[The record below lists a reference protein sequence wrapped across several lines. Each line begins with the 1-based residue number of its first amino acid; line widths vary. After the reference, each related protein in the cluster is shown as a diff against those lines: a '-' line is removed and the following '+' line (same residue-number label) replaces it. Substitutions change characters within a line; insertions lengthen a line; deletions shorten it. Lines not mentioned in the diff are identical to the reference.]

1 MENTMTSSKDRYI
14 AEVAEHGRCTE
25 SGDYKRGNAAFDR
38 MKIALAELRR
48 SPDRGESTLIE
59 LLDHPNEWVKVGA
72 ATHLLP
78 LRADLSIAVL
88 EALASE
94 RQGMI
99 GFDAEMVL
107 REWRAGSLKVP

>member
-1 MENTMTSSKDRYI
+1 MTSPKDRYI
-14 AEVAEHGRCTE
+14 AAAVEHGRCTE
-25 SGDYKRGNAAFDR
+25 NGDFRKGNAAFDR
-38 MKIALAELRR
+38 MKAVLAELRQGV
-48 SPDRGESTLIE
+48 DRGESVLIE

-94 RQGMI
+94 KQGMI

-107 REWRAGSLKVP
+107 QEWRKGALKVP